1 MRLLPKHQFL
11 SNFAMPLAHHHSRDG
26 YLLKWFGIAP
36 LLSFSWRTALGQAPA
51 LDTFT
56 SPDGTFRLVYPQTY
70 DLLIGERMLKCTQG
84 RHVGIP
90 VCDFSTA
97 LICVIYPVESPD
109 ETNFEAAGFSV
120 RTVSGVSAE
129 SDCLTYAYQPQSPSG
144 RAELT
149 SIDINEGVFRHAS
162 IRKTVSGHWQAADF
176 YRTFDRDR
184 CYELQIEVSLSDEP
198 ETKEE
203 PKSRSLAEV
212 KAAKARES
220 RRLILSSVVF
230 EQ

>member
-1 MRLLPKHQFL
+1 
-11 SNFAMPLAHHHSRDG
+11 MPLAHHASRDR
-26 YLLKWFGIAP
+26 YMLKWFGIAL

-129 SDCLTYAYQPQSPSG
+129 SDCLTYADQPQSPTG
-144 RAELT
+144 RLELT
-149 SIDINEGVFRHAS
+149 SIDINDRVFRHAL

-176 YRTFDRDR
+176 YRTFDRHR
-184 CYELQIEVSLSDEP
+184 GYELQIEVSVSDEP
-198 ETKEE
+198 APQEP
-203 PKSRSLAEV
+203 PKSRSLGEAKAEN
-212 KAAKARES
+212 ARES
-220 RRLILSSVVF
+220 LKLILSSVVF

>member
-1 MRLLPKHQFL
+1 
-11 SNFAMPLAHHHSRDG
+11 MPLAHHHSRDG

-56 SPDGTFRLVYPQTY
+56 SPDGTFRLVYPQAY

-129 SDCLTYAYQPQSPSG
+129 SDCLTYADQPQSPTG
-144 RAELT
+144 RLELT
-149 SIDINEGVFRHAS
+149 SIDINDRVFRHAL

-176 YRTFDRDR
+176 YRTFDRHR
-184 CYELQIEVSLSDEP
+184 GYELQIEVSVSDEP
-198 ETKEE
+198 APQEP
-203 PKSRSLAEV
+203 PKSRSLGEAKAEN
-212 KAAKARES
+212 ARES
-220 RRLILSSVVF
+220 LKLILSSVVF

>member
-1 MRLLPKHQFL
+1 
-11 SNFAMPLAHHHSRDG
+11 
-26 YLLKWFGIAP
+26 
-36 LLSFSWRTALGQAPA
+36 
-51 LDTFT
+51 
-56 SPDGTFRLVYPQTY
+56 
-70 DLLIGERMLKCTQG
+70 MLKGTQG

-129 SDCLTYAYQPQSPSG
+129 SDCLTYADQPQSPTG
-144 RAELT
+144 RLELT
-149 SIDINEGVFRHAS
+149 SIDINDRVFRHAL

-176 YRTFDRDR
+176 YRTFDRHR
-184 CYELQIEVSLSDEP
+184 GYELQIEVSVSDEP
-198 ETKEE
+198 APQEP
-203 PKSRSLAEV
+203 PKSRSLGEAKAEN
-212 KAAKARES
+212 ARES
-220 RRLILSSVVF
+220 LKLILSSVVF